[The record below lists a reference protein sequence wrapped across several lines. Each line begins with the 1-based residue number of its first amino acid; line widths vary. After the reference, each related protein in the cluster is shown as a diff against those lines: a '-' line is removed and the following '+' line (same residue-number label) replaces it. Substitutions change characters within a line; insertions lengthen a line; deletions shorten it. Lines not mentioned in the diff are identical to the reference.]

1 MLHRSIHY
9 ARTALHRLR
18 HSRDRGAFSTEY
30 AIGVGLAA
38 ALVLVIMAIY
48 RQKVMEVVNSWD
60 FF

>member
-1 MLHRSIHY
+1 MIHRAI
-9 ARTALHRLR
+9 RRLR
-18 HSRDRGAFSTEY
+18 ATLNRVRRSPDDGAFSTEY

-48 RQKVMEVVNSWD
+48 RQKVMEVVNNWD

>member
-1 MLHRSIHY
+1 MTHPAIR
-9 ARTALHRLR
+9 RLR
-18 HSRDRGAFSTEY
+18 ATLRRIRRAPDEGAFSTEY

-48 RQKVMEVVNSWD
+48 RQKVMDVVNNWD